1 MHARAIA
8 LLRSLGVKKGPP
20 AINISPLWGEA
31 TTNVLLHFDVES
43 AWEQKPKNQVH
54 RPRPKTK
61 VQRPK
66 DQVQITK
73 YKAPRSKMKKSQLLI
88 IITLMTMLLWI
99 NLISEDKSKS
109 YFGGLPL
116 YGWAGIS
123 LFMVIAAFWFAIRDA
138 NRARRL
144 LEDPVPPEADAG
156 DQVSQISEAD
166 LQRLDPDRLDFPHP
180 VIFPERCIGCH
191 ACVDACPHDVLAIV
205 NGIASPVAADQ
216 CMEDTACQVE
226 CPVNPKACIVI
237 NTTKKIKPRPVPVRD
252 PSFMTNV
259 PGCYIIGDVSGTPLI
274 KNAANEGAD
283 AIKHIVRELQNGAG
297 AEPKAGVD
305 VAIVG
310 IGPAGLSAAI
320 AAKQFKL
327 RYVGIEQD
335 KVLATIDAY
344 PKGKYVFFKPET
356 MDSRGTIEVDGA
368 GEQREKIL
376 ESWIGAM
383 NNNGVVINEGESC
396 KKIEK
401 AADGDYFVVQTEKG
415 IAREQVTYNAR
426 RIVLALGNRGTPMK
440 LRLPG
445 EEMKVTRDGRTE
457 DKVKYKL
464 TDPEVYKKK
473 RIIVVGAGNSAIEAA
488 VDLVARRNGDQIAF
502 RPDDEINEVTLVI
515 RSDMKNDLK
524 FGNKLQV
531 YQCIDEGRIKA
542 YFGTAIKEIRD
553 GEVVLM
559 NARTS
564 EEKITIPND
573 FIFAMIGG
581 DRPTK
586 FLESIGI
593 KIA

>member
-1 MHARAIA
+1 MR
-8 LLRSLGVKKGPP
+8 
-20 AINISPLWGEA
+20 
-31 TTNVLLHFDVES
+31 
-43 AWEQKPKNQVH
+43 
-54 RPRPKTK
+54 
-61 VQRPK
+61 
-66 DQVQITK
+66 
-73 YKAPRSKMKKSQLLI
+73 KSQLLI
-88 IITLMTMLLWI
+88 IIALMTMLLSI

-109 YFGGLPL
+109 YFGGLPW

-123 LFMVIAAFWFAIRDA
+123 VFLVIAGFWFALRDA
-138 NRARRL
+138 ERARRL
-144 LEDPVPPEADAG
+144 LEEPVAPHEDAAA
-156 DQVSQISEAD
+156 QVSQISEED
-166 LQRLDPDRLDFPHP
+166 FKRLDPDRPNYPHP

-205 NGIASPVAADQ
+205 NGIASPVASDQ

-237 NTTKKIKPRPVPVRD
+237 NTTKKIRPRPVPVRD

-259 PGCYIIGDVSGTPLI
+259 AGCYIIGDVSGTPLI
-274 KNAANEGAD
+274 KNASNEGAD
-283 AIKHIVRELQNGAG
+283 AIKHIAHELRNGAA

-305 VAIVG
+305 VAIIG

-356 MDSRGTIEVDGA
+356 MVSRGTIEVNGP

-376 ESWIGAM
+376 DSWIGAM
-383 NNNGVVINEGESC
+383 NASGVVINESESC
-396 KKIEK
+396 KKVER
-401 AADGDYFVVQTEKG
+401 ATDGDYFVVQTEKG
-415 IAREQVTYNAR
+415 LEREKVSYNAR
-426 RIVLALGNRGTPMK
+426 RIILALGNRGTPMK
-440 LRLPG
+440 LRVPG
-445 EEMKVTRDGRTE
+445 EEMKIARDGRTE

-464 TDPEVYKKK
+464 TDPEAYKKNHV
-473 RIIVVGAGNSAIEAA
+473 IIVGAGNSAIEAA
-488 VDLVARRNGDQIAF
+488 VDLVARRNGDQITF
-502 RPDDEINEVTLVI
+502 RPDDEINNVTLVI

-524 FGNKLQV
+524 FLNKLQV
-531 YQCIDEGRIKA
+531 YQCIDEGKIKA
-542 YFGTAIKEIRD
+542 YFGTGIKEIRD
-553 GEVVLM
+553 AEVVLM
-559 NARTS
+559 NSRTS
-564 EEKITIPND
+564 EEKVTLPND